1 MVNYLNGFLFLKF
14 MILTKDVILEEIK
27 KKKIKVNPFVKKN
40 IGAASLDITLDNKFR
55 VFDNRKVV
63 LSEKVDYKK
72 YSKLVRKNEIVVMPG
87 QFLLGISKEKIK
99 LPGNICG
106 WIYGRSRFA
115 RFGLTVHS
123 TASFIQ
129 PGINNKQ
136 IFEISNMSN
145 IPLVLKAGTRIGQI
159 ILERVEG
166 EAKYKGK
173 WSNQKL

>member
-72 YSKLVRKNEIVVMPG
+72 YSKLVRKNEIV
-87 QFLLGISKEKIK
+87 
-99 LPGNICG
+99 
-106 WIYGRSRFA
+106 YGRSRFA
-115 RFGLTVHS
+115 RFGLIVHS